1 MKKVILLGAG
11 GFAREI
17 IETIDYI
24 NEHTDENIEPIGF
37 VYDGGDKDKGT
48 RIRDFP
54 VLGDLSCLSAID
66 RDAVFLIAAAG
77 RSVWRRKMV
86 EEARKYG
93 ARFLSIVHPTSIV
106 SKWATMGEGLIIQS
120 ACMIQPDVKAG
131 DFFTCNGNVRIGHDA
146 VIGDFVH
153 VNPSVNIA
161 GATVIEDD
169 VFVGMKATIMTC
181 TVGCGSVIGACS
193 LVTKDVPPHVLV
205 KGIPGKHSELRE
217 KLY

>member
-48 RIRDFP
+48 RIRNFP
-54 VLGDLSCLSAID
+54 VLGDFSCLSAID

-86 EEARKYG
+86 TEAKKYG

-106 SKWATMGEGLIIQS
+106 SKWATMGEGFIIQS
-120 ACMIQPDVKAG
+120 ACMIHPDVKAG
-131 DFFTCNGNVRIGHDA
+131 EFFTCNGNVIIGHDTI
-146 VIGDFVH
+146 IGDFVH
-153 VNPSVNIA
+153 VNPSVDIA
-161 GATVIEDD
+161 GGTVIEND
-169 VFVGMKATIMTC
+169 VFVGIKATIMTC

-193 LVTKDVPPHVLV
+193 LVTKDVPPNVLV